1 MLQGSPGNH
10 EDVAILHR
18 LFGPQ
23 EIMKKETKKSIAG
36 FVWFWFYWQHR
47 YLEKKDLAAQAE
59 IFKALAEDTW
69 KLQ

>member
-36 FVWFWFYWQHR
+36 FV
-47 YLEKKDLAAQAE
+47 
-59 IFKALAEDTW
+59 
-69 KLQ
+69 